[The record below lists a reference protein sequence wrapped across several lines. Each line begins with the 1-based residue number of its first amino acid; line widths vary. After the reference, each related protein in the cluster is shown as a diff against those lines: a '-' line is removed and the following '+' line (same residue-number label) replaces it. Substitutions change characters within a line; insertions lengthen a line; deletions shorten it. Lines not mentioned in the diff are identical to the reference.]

1 MLNSAGTVMG
11 DRVDR
16 ASLTKSWKPFWGPA
30 LLLLPLVM
38 MVLACSDDSG
48 LLPIGRGGK
57 GETLVIGIEDINR
70 VQEVRYEGTDQKHY
84 LLSPVS
90 QENELVVIRLN
101 VHNAQATTI
110 FLTVD
115 EAAAELRGFENDESY
130 NPLDMHQLDEVIGRN
145 LRVVEG
151 SHPAENRYVPF
162 IAGPIDLPQGHSV
175 IGWVVFEVPRG
186 TRLRELKWDAGD
198 TVYIRG

>member
-1 MLNSAGTVMG
+1 MAVVFSVGLQG
-11 DRVDR
+11 DGD
-16 ASLTKSWKPFWGPA
+16 G
-30 LLLLPLVM
+30 
-38 MVLACSDDSG
+38 G

-70 VQEVRYEGTDQKHY
+70 VQEIRYEGTDQQHY
-84 LLSPVS
+84 LLAPAS

-115 EAAAELRGFENDESY
+115 ESAAELRGFENDESY
-130 NPLDMHQLDEVIGRN
+130 NPLSLHQIEVNGKN